1 MTLDLPHL
9 VFSKAHTLYDG
20 SAWWTWFR
28 DEGSVL
34 LLVLSALEGFFC
46 VAREYARMPAVLM
59 HNPTLLCARRTW
71 SSVAVVRRAVRMV
84 AKRRYGTRTRALRD
98 RRVPLL
104 SAGNV
109 NVLCPACAAHALCEW
124 APSAWTRVACERTVM
139 ISTIQQSVARLGA
152 WRAVP
157 VTATHT
163 ALVFP
168 AVASSLTPLF
178 AQKWIAAP
186 HLLCGALATTFLFL
200 FKKIIN
206 K

>member
-20 SAWWTWFR
+20 SAWRTWFR

-34 LLVLSALEGFFC
+34 LLVLSALERLLC

-59 HNPTLLCARRTW
+59 HNPTLLCARRAW
-71 SSVAVVRRAVRMV
+71 SNVAVVRRAVRMV
-84 AKRRYGTRTRALRD
+84 AKRRYGTRARALRD
-98 RRVPLL
+98 GRVPLL
-104 SAGNV
+104 STGNV
-109 NVLCPACAAHALCEW
+109 NVLCSACAAHALCEW
-124 APSAWTRVACERTVM
+124 ASSTWTRVTCEWTAM
-139 ISTIQQSVARLGA
+139 ISTIQQGIAGQGARWAVA
-152 WRAVP
+152 

-178 AQKWIAAP
+178 TQKWIAAP
-186 HLLCGALATTFLFL
+186 HLLCGALTAAFLFL